1 MFIIAKVNKWGEFVL
16 LDSAVHADRQ
26 AADDHLSEKVSQ
38 IGELVAATYRIY
50 ALSEPGGES

>member
-1 MFIIAKVNKWGEFVL
+1 MFIIAKVNK
-16 LDSAVHADRQ
+16 HADRQ